1 MIEHITP
8 LQLYIC
14 VVVSCYAI
22 LTPVLLHFRGESK
35 KEKAAKIKQVVDDT
49 ILFDCGDLS
58 QPIKTKL
65 SWK

>member
-1 MIEHITP
+1 MIERITF
-8 LQLYIC
+8 LEFYIHA
-14 VVVSCYAI
+14 VISCYAMLI
-22 LTPVLLHFRGESK
+22 PVLIHLRGESK
-35 KEKAAKIKQVVDDT
+35 KEKAAKPKPVDDT

>member
-1 MIEHITP
+1 MIERITF
-8 LQLYIC
+8 LEFYLE
-14 VVVSCYAI
+14 VVFCFYVLLI
-22 LTPVLLHFRGESK
+22 PVLLHFREESK
-35 KEKAAKIKQVVDDT
+35 KEKAAKPKPVDDT